1 MNVDSL
7 GAVAQMT
14 ILFTSVI
21 SCFSLVYFNLSTI
34 SNQYLILCH
43 ICRTYVRNTKI
54 ASYLC
59 AITLVCIQLTQT
71 QTYMQTAIFHRDTAR
86 RNQLTATQP
95 CAQEYDHIDRD
106 GNTATCGN
114 TEIDTETNIDV
125 HTDIDTVTRCGHDTD
140 TGANNDHTD
149 TNNRYDTG
157 TERYTNTQA
166 STDTG
171 TDTDSGIETVRDAY
185 IQTVR
190 DTNIDTGRDTYI
202 DTGIYRD
209 AYIET
214 DRDVEIDKYGDTYM
228 ETDRVAYIDT
238 DRDNGPAT
246 ETSTCIRTYI
256 ILCTCTRD
264 RVYTID
270 RTYCNKDALN

>member
-1 MNVDSL
+1 MDSL
-7 GAVAQMT
+7 GTVAQMT
-14 ILFTSVI
+14 ILVTSVI
-21 SCFSLVYFNLSTI
+21 SCFSLVYFNFSTI

-43 ICRTYVRNTKI
+43 ICRTYVHNTKI

-114 TEIDTETNIDV
+114 TEIDTETDIDV
-125 HTDIDTVTRCGHDTD
+125 HTDIDTETRCGHDTD
-140 TGANNDHTD
+140 NDHTD

-256 ILCTCTRD
+256 ILCTCIRV

-270 RTYCNKDALN
+270 RAYCNKDALN